1 MTAKG
6 FLVCGDVDLC
16 RYCILYLR
24 VNTHMCTHMY
34 NYVLNCFNRFRWSS
48 FGTSKIRRLTCS
60 SPPRIRR
67 PRPFRGWLPF
77 IRGSCHFFLDWMH
90 IIFHNSN
97 GYEQL
102 HSGQF
107 IKKWMN
113 CFWCMNLRLIVGLN
127 ITSILIYLSQF
138 RDKLN
143 FKKHKCCA
151 WDLNQGRGNVGA
163 DAMGV
168 CPLLSR
174 YELNWGRSLS

>member
-6 FLVCGDVDLC
+6 FLVCGDIDLC

-143 FKKHKCCA
+143 FKKT
-151 WDLNQGRGNVGA
+151 
-163 DAMGV
+163 
-168 CPLLSR
+168 
-174 YELNWGRSLS
+174 